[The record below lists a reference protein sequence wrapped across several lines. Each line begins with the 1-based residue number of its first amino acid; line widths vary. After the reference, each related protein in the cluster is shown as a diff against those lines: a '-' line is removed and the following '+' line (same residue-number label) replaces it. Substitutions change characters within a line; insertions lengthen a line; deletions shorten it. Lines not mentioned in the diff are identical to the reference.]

1 MRSPARDQEGIV
13 SDNIGTKYHHTFE
26 HRMMQM
32 LNQAL
37 KTKTT
42 AHIYGSGFHLTGIVT
57 VVNDRLVEMR
67 LGDKTTLVRFDRIDA
82 VSV

>member
-1 MRSPARDQEGIV
+1 M

-32 LNQAL
+32 LNNAL
-37 KTKTT
+37 KAGTT
-42 AHIYGSGFHLTGIVT
+42 AHIYGSGFHLTGVVT
-57 VVNDRLVEMR
+57 VVNDRLVEMK
-67 LGDKTTLVRFDRIDA
+67 LGDKITLVRFDKIDA